1 MLLFAG
7 LGNPG
12 PKYARHRHNIGF
24 MAADAIHARHGFPPW
39 RNRFRGL
46 ASEGTLGGER
56 VLLLKPQTYMNE
68 SGRAVAEAAR
78 FFKLAPSE
86 VVAFHDELDLAPG
99 KVRVKTGGGVA
110 GHNGL
115 RSIDACL
122 GTREFVRVR
131 LGIGHPGHKERVLG
145 HVLGDFSGAD
155 RDEWLE
161 ALLDAVAD
169 AAPLLA
175 QGDAGKF
182 MNRVAVLTRPA
193 DEEPEPAAPRTGPP

>member
-1 MLLFAG
+1 
-7 LGNPG
+7 
-12 PKYARHRHNIGF
+12 
-24 MAADAIHARHGFPPW
+24 
-39 RNRFRGL
+39 
-46 ASEGTLGGER
+46 
-56 VLLLKPQTYMNE
+56 MNE

-115 RSIDACL
+115 RSLDACL

-155 RDEWLE
+155 REWLE
-161 ALLDAVAD
+161 PLLDAVAD

-175 QGDAGKF
+175 QGEAGRF
-182 MNRVAVLTRPA
+182 MNRVAVLTQ
-193 DEEPEPAAPRTGPP
+193 PAAAEDSAPPAARTASS